1 LKGQEYNL
9 DLTMK
14 LFAISKSIIFLLML
28 FSFVKSTSQIMTSNQ
43 TNFQKITNQ
52 FSIEDFEKV
61 KEFILKKGNRKTY
74 RNYDNNNPFC
84 DFGKFQSY
92 LGSDIGQQNI
102 NNDPKLSDF
111 NELTLKDNNH
121 YFKILIV
128 RKGDIQAL
136 NKGIQN
142 GMQENEV
149 YFADVY
155 QKGLDNQIEIL
166 SEYLKLLRDLK

>member
-1 LKGQEYNL
+1 
-9 DLTMK
+9 MK
-14 LFAISKSIIFLLML
+14 KLISQIIIFLPLIIC
-28 FSFVKSTSQIMTSNQ
+28 SPQVKSQNMNFNQ

-52 FSIEDFEKV
+52 FTVEDFEKV

-74 RNYDNNNPFC
+74 RNYDNNNPFY

-128 RKGDIQAL
+128 RKGDIQAS
-136 NKGIQN
+136 KKDIQT
-142 GMQENEV
+142 GMLENEV
-149 YFADVY
+149 YFV
-155 QKGLDNQIEIL
+155 DNYQIEFNKISDL
-166 SEYLKLLRDLK
+166 LTNYLKILQSAD